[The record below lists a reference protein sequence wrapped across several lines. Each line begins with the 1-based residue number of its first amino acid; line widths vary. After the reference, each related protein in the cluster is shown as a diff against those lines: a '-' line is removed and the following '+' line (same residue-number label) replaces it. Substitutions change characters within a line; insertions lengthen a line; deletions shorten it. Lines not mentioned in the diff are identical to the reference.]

1 MAESKI
7 VRTYVHPGLPRID
20 VVQKLRTSVQREMQ
34 KVDKSAF
41 AVYDVADYQTKHGP
55 RTFVGVGANEGD
67 GFMGF
72 AAYFDKAA
80 YRQLVDDIGRQM
92 YDKGD
97 KELREILVRGTEMAK
112 NEIRSR
118 RRAFKSKQKPS
129 EPADGDI
136 YDSLAD
142 SLDFTQIEE
151 ANRKRGR
158 YQRYVAGS
166 YDIRGVGGAVVPEGG
181 FRGQPSANQPTGF
194 FGSRMA
200 DSPSDK
206 SLTEI
211 YRRGQRRTKKI
222 TTRLS
227 APAKRLKGHFK

>member
-1 MAESKI
+1 MVNSKI

-34 KVDKSAF
+34 KVDKTAF
-41 AVYDVADYQTKHGP
+41 AVYDVADYQVEQGP
-55 RTFVGVGANEGD
+55 RTFIGREASTD
-67 GFMGF
+67 GMMGF

-80 YRQLVDDIGRQM
+80 YTQLIDDISRQM

-97 KELREILVRGTEMAK
+97 KQLREILVRATEMAK
-112 NEIRSR
+112 NEIKNRK
-118 RRAFKSKQKPS
+118 RAFKSKIKS
-129 EPADGDI
+129 TARSDGDI

-142 SLDFTQIEE
+142 SLGFSELEE
-151 ANRKRGR
+151 ADRKRGR

-166 YDIRGVGGAVVPEGG
+166 YDIRGVGGAVIPESG
-181 FRGQPSANQPTGF
+181 FRGEPAANQPTGF

-200 DSPSDK
+200 DSPSNK

-211 YRRGQRRTKKI
+211 YRRGQRRSRKI